1 MRKKEKGEREIKAP
15 TDEVSYFIKR
25 KRERERETE
34 RDKETILRQIPTEF
48 KTWKTFKL
56 APAN

>member
-25 KRERERETE
+25 KQKEERE
-34 RDKETILRQIPTEF
+34 RDKEAILHHIPAEF
-48 KTWKTFKL
+48 RTWKTFKL